1 MIEVSYDYLRLHR
14 QCWRLLGFVK
24 DRCREDLIRMYG
36 PDYMVKESELPFIT
50 GYVLTSA
57 TFSHAACEGLR
68 ARLPGVKVTSKVLAD
83 ATDVVKGM
91 IDQGA
96 GALIVDLILPEG
108 LGLEIEFEFEA
119 ADA

>member
-57 TFSHAACEGLR
+57 TSVMLR
-68 ARLPGVKVTSKVLAD
+68 AKA
-83 ATDVVKGM
+83 
-91 IDQGA
+91 
-96 GALIVDLILPEG
+96 
-108 LGLEIEFEFEA
+108 
-119 ADA
+119 